1 MKKSDKEE
9 VKSLWKKCFN
19 DSDEFIDLYFRRRYY
34 DDINMALFYDD
45 KLISALQMIPYE
57 MTFYGEKIRAS
68 YISGAATDPDYRNR
82 GAMAQLLKDSHQR
95 MYKKGVSLSFL
106 IPAGDGLFDYYSKFG
121 YETIFFSKF
130 IKGGN
135 LALDKDF
142 SLQVELCEEVDE
154 YIYNYLYDRMLALP
168 SAVLHN
174 YEDLSIVM
182 DDIKLAGGKIVKASR
197 NDSICGVSFA
207 VPVEKDVII
216 KAIIADSGA
225 IKDAM
230 FSKLLNYFNADST
243 VYRTFQGD
251 DLLPYGMARVINVDS
266 LLSLWAK
273 ANSDRTICI
282 NLLGDIGIPQNNG
295 LYIITNGKCYHY
307 DNRFMAH
314 QSGNEEVIK
323 ALDRVEEYNINSV
336 VKLLFENLNPYI
348 SLMMD

>member
-95 MYKKGVSLSFL
+95 MYEKGVSLSFL

-121 YETIFFSKF
+121 FETIFFSKF

-216 KAIIADSGA
+216 KA
-225 IKDAM
+225 
-230 FSKLLNYFNADST
+230 
-243 VYRTFQGD
+243 
-251 DLLPYGMARVINVDS
+251 
-266 LLSLWAK
+266 
-273 ANSDRTICI
+273 
-282 NLLGDIGIPQNNG
+282 
-295 LYIITNGKCYHY
+295 
-307 DNRFMAH
+307 
-314 QSGNEEVIK
+314 
-323 ALDRVEEYNINSV
+323 LDRVEEYNINSV